1 MDCPFRSATG
11 NVTEGDPMNVVR
23 TGLVFLVVLTG
34 SVALGAG
41 FAHDENFIIYATN
54 QALADTVRIQANLF
68 REEIAK
74 QWLGQ
79 ELPPGAGRTI
89 LSAELS
95 HDDDVGFTWPIDQAQ
110 RKFHKTWL
118 KTSYEKATGST
129 LRHECCHLVLNTR
142 YRDPLPTWIE
152 EGIAS
157 RYDDPERIAA
167 RQRLVEAYV
176 QDRTWPDLRPVLSAR
191 VISPDNQSAYCV
203 AGSLVEYLLTRGDK
217 AKLLEFAAAIRA
229 KGLDQALHE
238 CYGIHSEVHLES
250 GWRAWTSQA
259 ASGRGASAPMRV
271 SATPH
276 GPTAC
281 PSAR

>member
-1 MDCPFRSATG
+1 
-11 NVTEGDPMNVVR
+11 MNLVR
-23 TGLVFLVVLTG
+23 TGSVLLIVLTG
-34 SVALGAG
+34 SAALGAG

-95 HDDDVGFTWPIDQAQ
+95 NDDDVGFTWPIDQAE

-152 EGIAS
+152 EGIAG
-157 RYDDPERIAA
+157 RYDDPARIAA
-167 RQRLVEAYV
+167 RQRLVAAYV
-176 QDRTWPDLRPVLSAR
+176 RDRTWPDLRPVLSAR
-191 VISPDNQSAYCV
+191 AISPDDQPAYCV
-203 AGSLVEYLLTRGDK
+203 AGSLVEYLLSRGDK
-217 AKLLEFAAAIRA
+217 AKLLEFAAAIKA
-229 KGLDQALHE
+229 HGLDQALQGY
-238 CYGIHSEVHLES
+238 YGIHSEVHLES
-250 GWRAWTSQA
+250 EWRAWTSQA
-259 ASGRGASAPMRV
+259 ASGRGASAQVRAD
-271 SATPH
+271 ATPR
-276 GPTAC
+276 GPTAR